1 MTHDELEESVPL
13 YAAGALDRIE
23 RQALEAHL
31 LSGCASCHNALKDYQ
46 SVAALLPLSL
56 SPTKP
61 PRSLKATIMAGRNPA
76 PIPAEA
82 VPNEPARPSLEP
94 GEWMNHLFPPVA
106 PARSLSLPWALGL
119 ATLLIVSLGVYFA
132 WNVSTQRSIDTS
144 NIKQLEA
151 SLQEK
156 SAKLADV
163 RREVGDQAKA
173 LAELRNEIQ
182 QRTKEAAEAK
192 EQLAQREAELEETR
206 VQLIEAELEET
217 RVRLSQRGSARTVGT
232 PQDELATL
240 LRIPNVKAVSL
251 AGSDMAKRA
260 AGFLLYDS
268 RTQNVWLYSLNL
280 PESPAGT
287 TYQLWAIHDKPMS
300 IGTFQMDTGET
311 AHLLVKKVPSFT
323 KAKTFAVSLEPSG
336 GRPQPTGPMYLL
348 SRS

>member
-1 MTHDELEESVPL
+1 MTHEALEESVPL
-13 YAAGALDRIE
+13 YAAGALDRVE

-31 LSGCASCHNALKDYQ
+31 LSGCASCHSALKDYQ
-46 SVAALLPLSL
+46 SVAALLPLGL

-82 VPNEPARPSLEP
+82 APNEPARPSLEP

-119 ATLLIVSLGVYFA
+119 AALLIVAVGGYFA

-144 NIKQLEA
+144 NIKKLEA
-151 SLQEK
+151 LIQEK
-156 SAKLADV
+156 STKLAGLQ
-163 RREVGDQAKA
+163 REVGDQANV
-173 LAELRNEIQ
+173 LAELRNEMQ
-182 QRTKEAAEAK
+182 QRTNEATEAK
-192 EQLAQREAELEETR
+192 KQLAQREAELEEIR
-206 VQLIEAELEET
+206 IQ
-217 RVRLSQRGSARTVGT
+217 LSQRESAHTVRT
-232 PQDELATL
+232 PQDELASL

-251 AGSDMAKRA
+251 TGSDMAKRA

-268 RTQNVWLYSLNL
+268 QTQKVWLYSVNL
-280 PESPAGT
+280 PECPAAM
-287 TYQLWAIHDKPMS
+287 TYQLWAIRDKPMS
-300 IGTFQMDTGET
+300 IGIFHMDRGET
-311 AHLLVKKVPSFT
+311 AHLLVTKVPSFMN
-323 KAKTFAVSLEPSG
+323 AKTFAVSLEPTG

>member
-1 MTHDELEESVPL
+1 MTHEELEESVPL

-31 LSGCASCHNALKDYQ
+31 LSGCASCHSALKDYQ
-46 SVAALLPLSL
+46 SVAALLPLAL

-61 PRSLKATIMAGRNPA
+61 PRSLKATIMAERNPA

-82 VPNEPARPSLEP
+82 APNEPARQSLEP

-106 PARSLSLPWALGL
+106 PARSSSLPWALGL
-119 ATLLIVSLGVYFA
+119 AALLIVAVGGYFA

-144 NIKQLEA
+144 NIQQLEA

-163 RREVGDQAKA
+163 HREVGDQAKA
-173 LAELRNEIQ
+173 LAELRNELQ
-182 QRTKEAAEAK
+182 QRTNEAAEAK

-206 VQLIEAELEET
+206 VQL
-217 RVRLSQRGSARTVGT
+217 SQQSSARTAGT
-232 PQDELATL
+232 PQDEFATL

-251 AGSDMAKRA
+251 TGSDMAKRA

-268 RTQNVWLYSLNL
+268 RTQKVWLYSVNL
-280 PESPAGT
+280 PECPAGT
-287 TYQLWAIHDKPMS
+287 TYQLWAIRDKPIS
-300 IGTFQMDTGET
+300 IGTFQMDTERPLT
-311 AHLLVKKVPSFT
+311 YWSRRCWASRMRKPLPS
-323 KAKTFAVSLEPSG
+323 ALN
-336 GRPQPTGPMYLL
+336 PQEAALNQPDRCI
-348 SRS
+348 S

>member
-1 MTHDELEESVPL
+1 MTHEELEESVPL

-46 SVAALLPLSL
+46 SVAALLPLGL
-56 SPTKP
+56 SPINP
-61 PRSLKATIMAGRNPA
+61 PRSLKATIMAGRNLA

-82 VPNEPARPSLEP
+82 APNEPARPSLEP

-119 ATLLIVSLGVYFA
+119 ATLLIVSVGGYFA

-144 NIKQLEA
+144 NIKRLEA

-156 SAKLADV
+156 STKLADLD
-163 RREVGDQAKA
+163 REVGDQAKS
-173 LAELRNEIQ
+173 LAELRNEIR
-182 QRTKEAAEAK
+182 QRTNEATEAK
-192 EQLAQREAELEETR
+192 EQLALREAELEETR
-206 VQLIEAELEET
+206 FQ
-217 RVRLSQRGSARTVGT
+217 LSQRGVARTAGT
-232 PQDELATL
+232 PQDELAAL
-240 LRIPNVKAVSL
+240 LRFPNVKAVSL
-251 AGSDMAKRA
+251 TGSDMAKRA

-268 RTQNVWLYSLNL
+268 QTQKVWLYSVNL
-280 PESPAGT
+280 PECPAAM

-300 IGTFQMDTGET
+300 IGTFHMDRGET
-311 AHLLVKKVPSFT
+311 AHLLVKKVPSFME
-323 KAKTFAVSLEPSG
+323 AKTFAVSLEPSG

>member
-1 MTHDELEESVPL
+1 MTHEELEESVPL
-13 YAAGALDRIE
+13 YAAGALDRTE

-31 LSGCASCHNALKDYQ
+31 LSGCASCHSALKDYQ
-46 SVAALLPLSL
+46 SVAALLPLGL
-56 SPTKP
+56 SPTRP

-82 VPNEPARPSLEP
+82 APKEPARPSLEP

-106 PARSLSLPWALGL
+106 PARSFSLPWAVGL
-119 ATLLIVSLGVYFA
+119 ATLLIVGAGGYLA
-132 WNVSTQRSIDTS
+132 WNFAAQRSVDTS
-144 NIKQLEA
+144 NIQQLEA

-156 SAKLADV
+156 STKLV
-163 RREVGDQAKA
+163 GLHREVGDQAKA

-182 QRTKEAAEAK
+182 QRMNEAAEAK

-206 VQLIEAELEET
+206 VQL
-217 RVRLSQRGSARTVGT
+217 SQRGGARTVET

-251 AGSDMAKRA
+251 TGSDMAKRA

-268 RTQNVWLYSLNL
+268 RTQKVWLYSVNL
-280 PESPAGT
+280 PECPTGT

-300 IGTFQMDTGET
+300 IGTFHMDTGET

-323 KAKTFAVSLEPSG
+323 DAKTFAVSLEPSG

>member
-1 MTHDELEESVPL
+1 MTHEELEESVPL
-13 YAAGALDRIE
+13 YAAGALERIE
-23 RQALEAHL
+23 RQALESHL

-46 SVAALLPLSL
+46 SVAALLPLGL

-61 PRSLKATIMAGRNPA
+61 PRSLKATIMAGRNPS

-82 VPNEPARPSLEP
+82 APNASARSSLEP

-119 ATLLIVSLGVYFA
+119 GTLLIVAVSGYLA

-144 NIKQLEA
+144 NIRLLEA

-156 SAKLADV
+156 SRKLADV
-163 RREVGDQAKA
+163 QREVSDQTSA

-182 QRTKEAAEAK
+182 QRANEAAGAK

-206 VQLIEAELEET
+206 AQ
-217 RVRLSQRGSARTVGT
+217 LSQRGSARPVET
-232 PQDELATL
+232 PRDELATL

-251 AGSDMAKRA
+251 TGSELAKRA

-268 RTQNVWLYSLNL
+268 RTQKVWLYSVNL
-280 PESPAGT
+280 PECPAGT
-287 TYQLWAIHDKPMS
+287 TYQLWAMYDKPMS
-300 IGTFQMDTGET
+300 IGTFQLDTGET
-311 AHLLVKKVPSFT
+311 AHLLVKKVPSFMD
-323 KAKTFAVSLEPSG
+323 AKTFAVSLEPSG
-336 GRPQPTGPMYLL
+336 GRPQPTGQMYLL

>member
-1 MTHDELEESVPL
+1 MMHEELEESVPL

-31 LSGCASCHNALKDYQ
+31 LSGCASCHSALKDYQ
-46 SVAALLPLSL
+46 SVAALLPLGL

-82 VPNEPARPSLEP
+82 ASNESARPSLEP

-106 PARSLSLPWALGL
+106 PAKSLSLPWALGL
-119 ATLLIVSLGVYFA
+119 ATFLILAVGGYFV
-132 WNVSTQRSIDTS
+132 WNVSTQHSIDTS
-144 NIKQLEA
+144 SIKQLDT

-156 SAKLADV
+156 STKLADLQ
-163 RREVGDQAKA
+163 REVDNQASA

-182 QRTKEAAEAK
+182 QRTNEAAGAK

-206 VQLIEAELEET
+206 VQL
-217 RVRLSQRGSARTVGT
+217 SQRGSARPVET

-251 AGSDMAKRA
+251 TGSELAKRA
-260 AGFLLYDS
+260 AGLLLYDS
-268 RTQNVWLYSLNL
+268 RTQKVWFYSVNL
-280 PESPAGT
+280 PECPAGT
-287 TYQLWAIHDKPMS
+287 TYQLWAIHDKPVS

-311 AHLLVKKVPSFT
+311 AHLLVKKVPRFMD
-323 KAKTFAVSLEPSG
+323 AKTFAVSLEPSG

>member
-1 MTHDELEESVPL
+1 MTHEELEESVPL

-31 LSGCASCHNALKDYQ
+31 LSGCASCHSALKDYQ

-56 SPTKP
+56 NPTSP

-82 VPNEPARPSLEP
+82 ALNEPARPSLEP
-94 GEWMNHLFPPVA
+94 GEWMDHLFPPVA

-119 ATLLIVSLGVYFA
+119 ATLLIVAVSGYFA
-132 WNVSTQRSIDTS
+132 WNVATQRSVDTS
-144 NIKQLEA
+144 NIQQLEA
-151 SLQEK
+151 SLQEQ
-156 SAKLADV
+156 STKLADAH
-163 RREVGDQAKA
+163 REVSDQAKA
-173 LAELRNEIQ
+173 LAELRNELQ
-182 QRTKEAAEAK
+182 QRTNEAAESK

-206 VQLIEAELEET
+206 IQ
-217 RVRLSQRGSARTVGT
+217 LSQQGSTRTVGT

-240 LRIPNVKAVSL
+240 LRTPSAKAVSL
-251 AGSDMAKRA
+251 TGSDMAKRA

-268 RTQNVWLYSLNL
+268 RTQKVWLYSMNL

-300 IGTFQMDTGET
+300 IGTFQMDRGET
-311 AHLLVKKVPSFT
+311 AHLLVKKLPSFMD
-323 KAKTFAVSLEPSG
+323 AKTFAVSLEPSG
-336 GRPQPTGPMYLL
+336 GRPQPTGPIYLL

>member
-1 MTHDELEESVPL
+1 MTHEELEESVPL

-31 LSGCASCHNALKDYQ
+31 LSGCASCHSALKDYQ
-46 SVAALLPLSL
+46 SVAALLPLGL
-56 SPTKP
+56 SPINP
-61 PRSLKATIMAGRNPA
+61 PRSLKATIMAGRNLA
-76 PIPAEA
+76 PISAEA
-82 VPNEPARPSLEP
+82 APNEPARPSLEP

-119 ATLLIVSLGVYFA
+119 ATLLIASVGGYFA

-144 NIKQLEA
+144 NIKRLEA

-156 SAKLADV
+156 STKLADLD
-163 RREVGDQAKA
+163 REVGDQAKS

-182 QRTKEAAEAK
+182 QRTNEATEAK

-206 VQLIEAELEET
+206 FQ
-217 RVRLSQRGSARTVGT
+217 LSQRGVARTAGT
-232 PQDELATL
+232 PQDELAAL

-251 AGSDMAKRA
+251 TGSDMAKRA

-268 RTQNVWLYSLNL
+268 QTQKVWLYSVNL
-280 PESPAGT
+280 PECPAAM
-287 TYQLWAIHDKPMS
+287 TYQLWAIHDKPIS
-300 IGTFQMDTGET
+300 IGTFHMDRGET

-323 KAKTFAVSLEPSG
+323 NAKTFAVSLEPSG

>member
-1 MTHDELEESVPL
+1 MTHEELEESVPL

-46 SVAALLPLSL
+46 SVAALLPLGL

-61 PRSLKATIMAGRNPA
+61 PRSLKATIMAGRNPS

-82 VPNEPARPSLEP
+82 APNESARSSLEP

-119 ATLLIVSLGVYFA
+119 GTLLIVAVGGYLA
-132 WNVSTQRSIDTS
+132 WNMSTQRSIDTM
-144 NIKQLEA
+144 NIKLLEA

-156 SAKLADV
+156 SRKLADV
-163 RREVGDQAKA
+163 QREVSDQTSA

-182 QRTKEAAEAK
+182 HRMNEAAGAK
-192 EQLAQREAELEETR
+192 EQLALREAELEETR
-206 VQLIEAELEET
+206 AQ
-217 RVRLSQRGSARTVGT
+217 LSQRGSARPVET
-232 PQDELATL
+232 PRDEFATL

-251 AGSDMAKRA
+251 IGSELAKRA

-268 RTQNVWLYSLNL
+268 RTQKVWLYSVNL
-280 PESPAGT
+280 PECPAGT
-287 TYQLWAIHDKPMS
+287 TYQLWAIYDKPMS

-311 AHLLVKKVPSFT
+311 AHLLVKKVPSFMD
-323 KAKTFAVSLEPSG
+323 AKTFAVSLEPSG
-336 GRPQPTGPMYLL
+336 GRPQPTGQMYLL

>member
-1 MTHDELEESVPL
+1 MTHEELEESVPL

-31 LSGCASCHNALKDYQ
+31 LSGCASCHSALKDYQ
-46 SVAALLPLSL
+46 SVAALLPLGL
-56 SPTKP
+56 SPTSP

-76 PIPAEA
+76 PIPTEA
-82 VPNEPARPSLEP
+82 TSKEPARPSLEP

-119 ATLLIVSLGVYFA
+119 ATLLIVAVGGYFA

-144 NIKQLEA
+144 NIQQLEA

-156 SAKLADV
+156 STKLAV
-163 RREVGDQAKA
+163 VHREVGDQAKA
-173 LAELRNEIQ
+173 LAELRNEMQ
-182 QRTKEAAEAK
+182 QRTNEAAEAK

-206 VQLIEAELEET
+206 VQL
-217 RVRLSQRGSARTVGT
+217 SQQGGARAGGT

-251 AGSDMAKRA
+251 TGSDMAKRA
-260 AGFLLYDS
+260 AGFLLYDA
-268 RTQNVWLYSLNL
+268 RTQKVWLYSVNL
-280 PESPAGT
+280 PECPTGT

-300 IGTFQMDTGET
+300 IGTFYMDRGET
-311 AHLLVKKVPSFT
+311 AHLLVKKTPSFT
-323 KAKTFAVSLEPSG
+323 DAKTFAVSLEPSG